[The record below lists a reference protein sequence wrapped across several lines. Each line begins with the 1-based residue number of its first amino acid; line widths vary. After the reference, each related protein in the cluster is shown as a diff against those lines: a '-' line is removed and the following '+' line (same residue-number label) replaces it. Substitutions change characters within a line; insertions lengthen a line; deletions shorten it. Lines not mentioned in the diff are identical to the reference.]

1 MAQSRQLFYNKIR
14 RVYTRKRYTER
25 IVYEGSDFMKV
36 QSITNDNT
44 YDLIKSGLE
53 ATNLRAKTIA
63 NNMANINTKNY
74 KKFSVVFEEN
84 LKKNDESNFNL
95 KRTNNAHYSSN
106 STSLKTTRAGHISDD
121 DNEYGRNINVVQD
134 NSTSMRTDG
143 NNVDLEVE
151 KVNQAANTLKYN
163 ALITSINNKFNNL
176 KTVIK

>member
-1 MAQSRQLFYNKIR
+1 MKIQNGIS
-14 RVYTRKRYTER
+14 E
-25 IVYEGSDFMKV
+25 
-36 QSITNDNT
+36 NT
-44 YDLIKSGLE
+44 YDLLKSGLK
-53 ATNLRAKTIA
+53 ASNVRAKTIA

-84 LKKNDESNFNL
+84 LKDDSDSGFTMRTTNDNHYTSNSSNL
-95 KRTNNAHYSSN
+95 KRTKDSHLFDDENTYGDN
-106 STSLKTTRAGHISDD
+106 IS
-121 DNEYGRNINVVQD
+121 IQQD

-143 NNVDLEVE
+143 NNVDLEIE